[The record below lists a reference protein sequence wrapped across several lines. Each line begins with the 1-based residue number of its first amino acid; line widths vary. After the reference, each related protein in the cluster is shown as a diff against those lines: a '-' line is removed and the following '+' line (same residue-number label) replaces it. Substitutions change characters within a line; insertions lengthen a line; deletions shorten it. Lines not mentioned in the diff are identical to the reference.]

1 MQKAVF
7 SVTIYNLK
15 YDKNEALTGTFEEPR
30 ILHLSFFLSTRSC
43 CSGT

>member
-15 YDKNEALTGTFEEPR
+15 YDKNEALTGTFEEPW
-30 ILHLSFFLSTRSC
+30 ILNQCFL
-43 CSGT
+43 